1 MFHVFKRV
9 SWDLRTLSVL
19 PKRTMEIEKLRV
31 GPFKVVT
38 LGNNINSDLVSL
50 EYYIIQ
56 MITLYLL
63 QVMK

>member
-1 MFHVFKRV
+1 
-9 SWDLRTLSVL
+9 
-19 PKRTMEIEKLRV
+19 MEIEKLRV
-31 GPFKVVT
+31 GPFKLVT
-38 LGNNINSDLVSL
+38 LGNNIDSDLVSL